1 MGFVYV
7 YVWISQ
13 EATRLGY
20 YVKNKDGGEYEN
32 WCWPGDAMYI
42 IERIKTHRKVVV
54 KWLLIFKYK
63 AQ

>member
-1 MGFVYV
+1 M
-7 YVWISQ
+7 
-13 EATRLGY
+13 GY